1 MLYYLLIFETR
12 REDMESLRDK
22 VKERVLAVE
31 RMLQEHYSSSS
42 VDSIVDSDMMQDI
55 VRHMQEEI
63 AEQLVRQST
72 SQPLSTVGASF
83 MLKCQRDK
91 VFEQVVEAQKKLQK
105 SEVKSSESDTRA
117 TISEEWGSYQ
127 FIRPFQEQQKATSVE
142 SVRLEPCVKW
152 QRLSQ

>member
-1 MLYYLLIFETR
+1 
-12 REDMESLRDK
+12 MESLRDK

-42 VDSIVDSDMMQDI
+42 VDSVVDSDMTQDI

-63 AEQLVRQST
+63 AEQSVRQST

-83 MLKCQRDK
+83 TLKHQRDE
-91 VFEQVVEAQKKLQK
+91 VFERVVEAQKKLQK

-117 TISEEWGSYQ
+117 TIAEEGGSYQ
-127 FIRPFQEQQKATSVE
+127 LIRPFQE
-142 SVRLEPCVKW
+142 
-152 QRLSQ
+152 